1 MSALPPPW
9 PAPNSDERTMAVL
22 AHALQLVGGWI
33 APLIIFLVKK
43 DSLFVRFH
51 ALQALLLHIVYI
63 ACAIVVGMMWFAV
76 IFTTIFTHIGDK
88 SAQPPLAL
96 MIMFPLLW
104 LFLMGGWLVMIVIA
118 IVYSIKASRGEW
130 AEYPVLG
137 RLARKFLNMNSL
149 DAITPTP
156 ASAGDAGA

>member
-1 MSALPPPW
+1 MSAAPPPW

-51 ALQALLLHIVYI
+51 ALQALILQVLYI
-63 ACAIVVGMMWFAV
+63 ACAIIFGIAWFAI
-76 IFTTIFTHIGDK
+76 IFTTVFLHASDK
-88 SAQPPLAL
+88 TAQPPLA
-96 MIMFPLLW
+96 MFVALPFLW
-104 LFLMGGWLVMIVIA
+104 LFIMGAWVTMIVCA

-137 RLARKFLNMNSL
+137 RLARKFLNMNSP